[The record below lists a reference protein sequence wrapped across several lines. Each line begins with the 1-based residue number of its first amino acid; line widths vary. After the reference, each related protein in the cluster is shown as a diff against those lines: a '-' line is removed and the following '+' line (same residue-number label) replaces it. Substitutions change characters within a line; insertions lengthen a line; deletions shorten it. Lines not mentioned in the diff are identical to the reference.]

1 MKHDFHDQKKLIA
14 YTAACFA
21 SIILLQ
27 IIFYFLFF
35 NNIENFIS
43 SYGWWLF
50 YLDITIA
57 SIAGALWYYNSYK
70 GFVSCM
76 ACMMVAMTLA
86 MQTGM
91 MLGSVFGAVN
101 GFFIGSMIGML
112 LGTSVGVISGRSYP
126 MGIVQGAMAGV
137 MGGTMGAMI
146 SLMMFV
152 DNILI
157 FMPFYMIINIGIL
170 YGFAYMYHEEVIKDN
185 KDLIRKN
192 IGLGKTIS
200 LTLFATIIL
209 TGILVYAPK
218 SLLFPLTGG

>member
-1 MKHDFHDQKKLIA
+1 MKHEFHDQKKLILYA
-14 YTAACFA
+14 GACFA

-27 IIFYFLFF
+27 TIMYFVFF
-35 NNIENFIS
+35 NSISNFIQD
-43 SYGWWLF
+43 YAWWIF

-57 SIAGALWYYNSYK
+57 SLAGALWYYNSYK
-70 GFVSCM
+70 GFMSCM

-112 LGTSVGVISGRSYP
+112 LGTFVGVISGRSYP
-126 MGIVQGAMAGV
+126 MGVVQGAMAGV

-157 FMPFYMIINIGIL
+157 FMPFYMIINAGIL

-185 KDLIRKN
+185 KDLIKKK

-200 LTLFATIIL
+200 LTLIVTIIL
-209 TGILVYAPK
+209 TSILVYAPK
-218 SLLFPLTGG
+218 SLLFPLS